1 LRKTCGLEAMQH
13 IASAHAEESI
23 DSTDALHFKPR
34 GSNHTGMRQFN
45 ERVVLH
51 AIRLHGAQPKAE
63 VARLTRLSTQTVSL
77 IIDKL
82 IADDLV
88 MRLGPVRGKV
98 GQPSVPIAL
107 NPDGAFS
114 IGIKIGRRS
123 CDCLL
128 LDFTGAVRA
137 RASLAYDFPE
147 PEALFAHIQAQLI
160 RLPATLGKIQNQ
172 RLYGIGV
179 AAPLSL
185 DGWQDLLG
193 VDVIRTQRWSTVNIQ
208 ERIAGMTALP
218 VRVVKDTAAACVAEL
233 VAGHGRSVPSFL
245 YIFIDT
251 FIGGGL
257 VIDSHLRLGLHGN
270 AGAIGSMP
278 LALNTT
284 SATSPA
290 QLLSAA
296 SLMQLEHLY
305 QLAGL
310 ATQAHADA
318 RALQAP
324 WQVHSFAW
332 IAGAAPAIAM
342 CIVQTSCLLDMN
354 AVVLDGSIGR
364 ELLEVLSQAVK
375 QAIQA
380 YNWQGTHPPAIH
392 IGTMGADARAM
403 GGGLLPL
410 YSEFAPDQD
419 LFLK

>member
-1 LRKTCGLEAMQH
+1 MLHTESPEADAPSDAMD
-13 IASAHAEESI
+13 AS
-23 DSTDALHFKPR
+23 HFKPR

-51 AIRLHGAQPKAE
+51 AIRLHGAQPKADL
-63 VARLTRLSTQTVSL
+63 ARLTHLSTQTVSL

-88 MRLGPVRGKV
+88 MRLAPVRGKV

-123 CDCLL
+123 CDTLL

-147 PEALFAHIQAQLI
+147 PDTLFGHIAQQLTS
-160 RLPATLGKIQNQ
+160 LPLTLSKPHSK
-172 RLYGIGV
+172 RLYGVGV

-193 VDVIRTQRWSTVNIQ
+193 IDPARALRWSGIHIQ
-208 ERIAGMTALP
+208 QRIAAMTALP
-218 VRVVKDTAAACVAEL
+218 VQLVKDTAAACVAEL

-245 YIFIDT
+245 YIFVDT

-257 VIDSHLRLGLHGN
+257 VINSHLHAGMHGN

-278 LALNTT
+278 LAIANAATT
-284 SATSPA
+284 VKLATRPA

-296 SLMQLEHLY
+296 SLFALEQRYAH
-305 QLAGL
+305 AGL
-310 ATQAHADA
+310 DTDAHTDA
-318 RALQAP
+318 RALQSP
-324 WQVHSFAW
+324 WLAHSRAW
-332 IAGAAPAIAM
+332 VDQAAPAIAM
-342 CIVQTSCLLDMN
+342 CVVQTNCVLDLD
-354 AVVLDGSIGR
+354 AVVIDGSVGR
-364 ELLEVLSQAVK
+364 ALLEALRQSVAL
-375 QAIQA
+375 AIQA
-380 YNWQGTHPPAIH
+380 YDWEGTQCPALYM
-392 IGTMGADARAM
+392 GTIGADARAM

-410 YSEFAPDQD
+410 YREFAPDQD

>member
-1 LRKTCGLEAMQH
+1 MLHT
-13 IASAHAEESI
+13 ASAPIEEPSEPA
-23 DSTDALHFKPR
+23 DTLHFKPR

-51 AIRLHGAQPKAE
+51 AIRLHGAQPKADL
-63 VARLTRLSTQTVSL
+63 ARLTHLSTQTVSL

-88 MRLGPVRGKV
+88 MRREPVRGKV

-147 PEALFAHIQAQLI
+147 PETLFAHIQAQLAS
-160 RLPATLGKIQNQ
+160 LPSGLSPQHSK
-172 RLYGIGV
+172 RVYGIGV

-193 VDVIRTQRWSTVNIQ
+193 VDAARTQRWSTVNIQ
-208 ERIAGMTALP
+208 ERIADMTALP

-278 LALNTT
+278 LAASVP
-284 SATSPA
+284 SAASPA

-305 QLAGL
+305 ELAGL
-310 ATQAHADA
+310 APQAHADA

-324 WQVHSFAW
+324 WQAHSLAW

-342 CIVQTSCLLDMN
+342 CIVQTSCLLDMD
-354 AVVLDGSIGR
+354 AAVLDGSIGR
-364 ELLEVLSQAVK
+364 ELLEALSQAVH
-375 QAIQA
+375 QSIQA
-380 YNWQGTHPPAIH
+380 YNWQGIHPPAIH

>member
-1 LRKTCGLEAMQH
+1 MLHTGIA
-13 IASAHAEESI
+13 ASAVADSSE
-23 DSTDALHFKPR
+23 STDALHFKPR

-45 ERVVLH
+45 ERVILH
-51 AIRLHGAQPKAE
+51 AIRLHGALPKADL
-63 VARLTRLSTQTVSL
+63 ARLTRLSTQTVSL

-82 IADDLV
+82 ITDDLV
-88 MRLGPVRGKV
+88 MRLEPVRGKV

-137 RASLAYDFPE
+137 RDSLAYDFPE
-147 PEALFAHIQAQLI
+147 PETLFAYIQAQL
-160 RLPATLGKIQNQ
+160 RGLPAHVKKNHGK

-193 VDVIRTQRWSTVNIQ
+193 VDSERTQRWSTVNMQ

-278 LALNTT
+278 LGMGKPGAQ
-284 SATSPA
+284 SPA

-296 SLMQLEHLY
+296 SLMQLERRY

-310 ATQAHADA
+310 ATAAHADA

-324 WQVHSFAW
+324 WLAHSQTW
-332 IAGAAPAIAM
+332 IAQAAPAIAM
-342 CIVQTSCLLDMN
+342 CIVQTSCLLDMD

-364 ELLEVLSQAVK
+364 ELLEALSQAVK

-380 YNWQGTHPPAIH
+380 YNWQGTHAPAIH
-392 IGTMGADARAM
+392 LGTMGADARAM